1 MRNVLR
7 TSILLL
13 SFVILSHMP
22 CFAQNLIKGE
32 VIDADN
38 GEPLIGANVIVK
50 NEAGKGTVTD
60 FDGTFELRVEKLPVT
75 LNISYIGYTAVDYE
89 VTNVGQKILIK
100 MGEDAVTIDLG
111 VEIKGQRVSEK
122 QKAAPLTI
130 ESLDAIAIKQTASND
145 FYSGLG

>member
-1 MRNVLR
+1 MPLYMRNVLR

-60 FDGTFELRVEKLPVT
+60 FDGTFELRVE
-75 LNISYIGYTAVDYE
+75 
-89 VTNVGQKILIK
+89 
-100 MGEDAVTIDLG
+100 
-111 VEIKGQRVSEK
+111 
-122 QKAAPLTI
+122 
-130 ESLDAIAIKQTASND
+130 
-145 FYSGLG
+145 